1 MKIQSVIQ
9 QFNTLTRAK
18 DWRLNF
24 VPFVIACVY
33 LWINLFK
40 ITLSIH
46 SLIVFVLSIAT
57 TMGFAALGYFI
68 NEFFDQEQDKAAGKI
83 NKLSFISG
91 PKKLGLFVLVLLI
104 CLLPWLVLPADK
116 LSYILIVVEIS
127 LFVIYSAPLIRLKET
142 VVLAIL
148 VDTAYA
154 YLVPCLLSYH
164 TYALLGGANEAF
176 FPWFFFAL
184 LVFIGVRNMLLH
196 QIKDVLGD
204 QKAGFK
210 SLPQYLGVKRT
221 QGLLKILIILE
232 ITMVLA
238 AVLELAHHQKFFFL
252 WLAIVIIYLGNSLK
266 DLREILNNQ
275 AYFDLLPVRHF
286 LDLLYI
292 LWFPL
297 CQLLLILFIDWKW
310 IVLLPIHLFLLVDQG
325 HLIRFTKFLWHD
337 STKPFLSAMVNYPI
351 YYLFRLFG
359 VDLRQE
365 NKSALEYVK
374 NKFSS

>member
-46 SLIVFVLSIAT
+46 SLIVFILSIAT

-68 NEFFDQEQDKAAGKI
+68 NEYFDQAQDKAAGKI

-91 PKKLGLFVLVLLI
+91 PKKVGLFTLILLI

-116 LSYILIVVEIS
+116 LSYTLIGLEIS
-127 LFVIYSAPLIRLKET
+127 LFIIYSAPLIRLKET
-142 VVLAIL
+142 VFIAIL

-164 TYALLGGANEAF
+164 TYALLSESSHTF
-176 FPWFFFAL
+176 FPWFFFTL
-184 LVFIGVRNMLLH
+184 LLFIGIRNMLLH

-221 QGLLKILIILE
+221 QELLKMLIILE
-232 ITMVLA
+232 ITLVIA
-238 AVLELAHHQKFFFL
+238 AALELANHQIFFAL
-252 WLAIVIIYLGNSLK
+252 WFVLVIIYLVFSIK
-266 DLREILNNQ
+266 DLREVLNNN

-297 CQLLLILFIDWKW
+297 CQLLLIIFIDWKW
-310 IVLLPIHLFLLVDQG
+310 IVLLPIHLMLLVDQG
-325 HLIRFTKFLWHD
+325 HLIRFSKFIWHD
-337 STKPFLSAMVNYPI
+337 STKPVLSALVNYPI
-351 YYLFRLFG
+351 YYSFRLFG
-359 VDLRQE
+359 VDLKQE
-365 NKSALEYVK
+365 KKSAVEYVK
-374 NKFSS
+374 SKLSS

>member
-46 SLIVFVLSIAT
+46 SLIVFILSIAT

-68 NEFFDQEQDKAAGKI
+68 NEYFDQAQDKAAEKI

-91 PKKLGLFVLVLLI
+91 PKKLGLFTLILLI

-116 LSYILIVVEIS
+116 LSYTLIGLEIS
-127 LFVIYSAPLIRLKET
+127 LFIIYSAPLIRLKET
-142 VVLAIL
+142 VFIAIL
-148 VDTAYA
+148 IDTAYA

-164 TYALLGGANEAF
+164 TYALLSESSHTF
-176 FPWFFFAL
+176 FPWFFFTL
-184 LVFIGVRNMLLH
+184 LLFIGIRNMLLH

-221 QGLLKILIILE
+221 QELLKMLIILE
-232 ITMVLA
+232 ITLVIA
-238 AVLELAHHQKFFFL
+238 ATLELANHQIFFAL
-252 WLAIVIIYLGNSLK
+252 WFVLVIIYLVFSIK
-266 DLREILNNQ
+266 DLREVLNNN

-297 CQLLLILFIDWKW
+297 CQLLLIIFIDWKW
-310 IVLLPIHLFLLVDQG
+310 IVLLPIHLMLLVDQG
-325 HLIRFTKFLWHD
+325 HLIRFSKFIWHD
-337 STKPFLSAMVNYPI
+337 STKPVLSALVNYPI
-351 YYLFRLFG
+351 YYSFRLFG
-359 VDLRQE
+359 VDLKQE
-365 NKSALEYVK
+365 KKSAVEYVK
-374 NKFSS
+374 SKLSS